1 MVQEAIMA
9 TQFIELRTS
18 DADARLVGDLLNAV
32 RLLDQ
37 LYAQLEKMANKMER
51 MVDGEDHS
59 QIEKLFGM
67 PVNTGAPLKTII
79 DDLLADLG
87 TGDAEQLRSRLG

>member
-1 MVQEAIMA
+1 MA

-37 LYAQLEKMANKMER
+37 LYALLEKMANKMER
-51 MVDGEDHS
+51 MVDGTDYS
-59 QIEKLFGM
+59 QIEKLFGL
-67 PVNTGAPLKTII
+67 PTGAGQTVKGYVN
-79 DDLLADLG
+79 DLLGVLESNVP
-87 TGDAEQLRSRLG
+87 AEQLRSRLG